1 VRAPPGPQELLS
13 RAEDAVRTALARGA
27 AQAEAFAAAGTFVG
41 VDVER
46 DRVTYTTGGSESG
59 VGLRVVRDGRL
70 GFAFASD
77 PARIASAAERA
88 LALSRLSP
96 ARGFS
101 LPAGGG
107 RYPDIGG
114 LFDPRI
120 AAMEPSEAVALA
132 GELVDAAKAV
142 HAGAVVVGGG
152 VSAGM
157 GAAAVASSEGVSV
170 ATDGTSMNATAYVV
184 LRDRT
189 TSTGLETQSSRGRDV
204 DASAVGA
211 AAARMAVDAQGAV
224 PLEEGGEMAVIMRP
238 TAIAEV
244 LESTVVPSII
254 GDAAQRGE
262 SAWTGKAGERVAAAD
277 VSIWD
282 DPTMAG
288 GLNSGRADD
297 EGAPT
302 RRNVLVDGGV
312 LRGFLYDALSAHEY
326 GVASTGSAVRGAGGG
341 GGWKAQPDAYV
352 TNLVLEAPSRGELE
366 DLVSEVDRG
375 LLVHDVLGAHTANA
389 STLDFSVSSTMPYEI
404 RRGELLGVREP
415 VMLAGN
421 VGALLRSVI
430 GTGGAPRQCGGGMST
445 ACIVVPWVG
454 ASGVV
459 VTP

>member
-1 VRAPPGPQELLS
+1 M
-13 RAEDAVRTALARGA
+13 
-27 AQAEAFAAAGTFVG
+27 G

-46 DRVTYTTGGSESG
+46 DRVTYTNGVSESG

-77 PARIASAAERA
+77 PARIAAAAERA
-88 LALSRLSP
+88 LGLSRLSP

-101 LPAGGG
+101 LPAGG
-107 RYPDIGG
+107 RPYPEVGG
-114 LFDPRI
+114 LRDPRI
-120 AAMEPSEAVALA
+120 EAMEPSEAVALA

-142 HAGAVVVGGG
+142 HPGVIVVGGG
-152 VSAGM
+152 VSVGR
-157 GAAAVASSEGVSV
+157 GAAAIASSEGISV
-170 ATDGTSMNATAYVV
+170 ASAGTSMNATAYVV

-189 TSTGLETQSSRGRDV
+189 TSTGLESLSSRARDV

-224 PLEEGGEMAVIMRP
+224 PLGAGGEMTVVLRP
-238 TAIAEV
+238 TAVAEL
-244 LESTVVPSII
+244 LEHTVVPAVI

-262 SAWTGKAGERVAAAD
+262 SAWTGKAGERVAAEG
-277 VSIWD
+277 VSICD
-282 DPTMAG
+282 DPTMPG

-297 EGAPT
+297 EGTPT
-302 RRNVLVDGGV
+302 RRNALVGSGV

-326 GVASTGSAVRGAGGG
+326 GVEGTGSAVRGGGGG

-352 TNLVLEAPSRGELE
+352 TNLLFEAPSRGALE
-366 DLVSEVDRG
+366 DLVAEVDRG
-375 LLVHDVLGAHTANA
+375 VLVHDVLGAHTANA
-389 STLDFSVSSTMPYEI
+389 STMDFSVSSTMPYEI
-404 RRGELLGVREP
+404 RHGELLGVREP
-415 VMLAGN
+415 LMLAGN
-421 VGALLRSVI
+421 VGALLRSVL
-430 GTGGAPRQCGGGMST
+430 GTGGAPRQCGGGMSS

>member
-1 VRAPPGPQELLS
+1 VRAPLDAQALLA

-27 AQAEAFAAAGTFVG
+27 AQSEAFAAAGTFVG

-46 DRVTYTTGGSESG
+46 GRVTYTVGGSESG

-77 PARIASAAERA
+77 PARVAAAAERA

-96 ARGFS
+96 ERGFS
-101 LPAGGG
+101 LPAGGAH
-107 RYPDIGG
+107 YPVVGG

-132 GELVDAAKAV
+132 GEVVDAARSV
-142 HAGAVVVGGG
+142 HPDAIVVGGG
-152 VSAGM
+152 VSAGV
-157 GAAAVASSEGVSV
+157 GAAAIASSEGVSV
-170 ATDGTSMNATAYVV
+170 ATGGTSMNATAYVV

-189 TSTGLETQSSRGRDV
+189 TSTGLESLSSRGRDV
-204 DASAVGA
+204 DAAAVGA

-224 PLEEGGEMAVIMRP
+224 PLEAGGEMAVVVRP
-238 TAIAEV
+238 TAMAEL
-244 LESTVVPSII
+244 LEGTVVPSVI

-262 SAWTGKAGERVAAAD
+262 SAWTGKAGERVASAE

-282 DPTMAG
+282 DPVMAG
-288 GLNSGRADD
+288 GLNSGPSDD

-302 RRNVLVDGGV
+302 RRNALVDGGV

-326 GVASTGSAVRGAGGG
+326 GVATTGSAVRGAGGG

-389 STLDFSVSSTMPYEI
+389 TTLDFSVSSTMPYEI
-404 RRGELLGVREP
+404 RRGELVGVREP

-430 GTGGAPRQCGGGMST
+430 GAGGAPRQCGGGMST
-445 ACIVVPWVG
+445 ARIVVPWIG